1 MKKLDLI
8 RGIVDIAETE
18 LELEIPTETTG
29 HVLTMADKFLE
40 EVLAL
45 SNKFLEESELAE
57 ATELRE
63 QIKSLSGQISV
74 ALELS

>member
-1 MKKLDLI
+1 MTELDLV
-8 RGIVDIAETE
+8 RGIVDIAEVE

-40 EVLAL
+40 EVLVL
-45 SNKFLEESELAE
+45 LKESELAE
-57 ATELRE
+57 ATELRQ